1 MEKPPSPVPI
11 TTKTA
16 RELYMFEKVVT
27 LLRITNEILLN
38 YGCMTSA
45 TLQEKFPEIEQ
56 RKGTWSIVV

>member
-1 MEKPPSPVPI
+1 
-11 TTKTA
+11 
-16 RELYMFEKVVT
+16 MFEKVVT